1 MNRKTLFFGAIVV
14 ALVSLILAIYYAMP
28 GVYHV
33 LTGGSHPPKDP
44 QPTHIVL
51 FVFLTVLCILVALVN
66 RPKASRNS

>member
-1 MNRKTLFFGAIVV
+1 VNRKTLFFGAIVV

-33 LTGGSHPPKDP
+33 LTGGS
-44 QPTHIVL
+44 QPTHFVL